1 MLLSNVKL
9 NLDLSKCFKL
19 CTNLI
24 MLISFLSRRALSDM
38 SGCLGS
44 KCGYLMFK
52 YKCSQ
57 DLCNKKVLLS
67 ILKLEQDEIIIA
79 QVVKE
84 LISVRDGMCFIS
96 NLEISYVMSV
106 IYDLCV
112 N

>member
-1 MLLSNVKL
+1 
-9 NLDLSKCFKL
+9 
-19 CTNLI
+19 
-24 MLISFLSRRALSDM
+24 M

-57 DLCNKKVLLS
+57 KDLCNKKVLPS

-84 LISVRDGMCFIS
+84 LISVRDGVCFFS
-96 NLEISYVMSV
+96 NLETSDVMSV